1 MSTYS
6 EERRADR
13 VADAE
18 QRRIDQAAAAE
29 LRAERERAAD
39 ERAARLRDQ
48 KRAEK
53 DTARKARA
61 VRRTELGA
69 SLTAGN
75 VYRKG
80 TLVLVG
86 ASALGSLPAQVL
98 HFVGISPMLLP
109 LPLAIEGAAWVM
121 AAGVAYADERG
132 LPGWVRWFLR
142 LLVVAAA
149 GFAASINYDYGI
161 HLAGLSASDAHAAG
175 IGLAA
180 VTLLGP
186 LLFEIRQWVTNLSG
200 RSGDADDK
208 AARLHDRKRRRQHRA
223 VARLADRLVSAAPH
237 RGLSFE
243 DAFAHA
249 WEIETG
255 TSTPG
260 MSPRLHRRAARSIAA
275 LTEAQ
280 HPSKPRRFG
289 RRSSRALPPGRS
301 VDAPTPDESADTST
315 NRSTADLR
323 KSTRPTL
330 PVQLPVPVVIDLPK
344 PLKPSAV
351 RTAAAASPRPRGVT
365 GRVPAV
371 ARSSRPARTAEQL
384 LDEARSATA
393 DWSIGDL
400 TAEGIRK
407 AVHTSPAKARVL
419 RETLRTERSAGP
431 VEAVA

>member
-1 MSTYS
+1 MTTYS

-13 VADAE
+13 VTDAE

-29 LRAERERAAD
+29 RRAERERAAD
-39 ERAARLRDQ
+39 ERAARLREQ
-48 KRAEK
+48 HRTE
-53 DTARKARA
+53 KARA
-61 VRRTELGA
+61 KRERAEARTVRRAARGA

-80 TLVLVG
+80 TLVLVA

-149 GFAASINYDYGI
+149 GFAASINYAYGT
-161 HLAGLSASDAHAAG
+161 HLSGLSASDAQAAG

-200 RSGDADDK
+200 QTGDADDK
-208 AARLHDRKRRRQHRA
+208 AGRVHDRKRRRQHRT
-223 VARLADRLVSAAPH
+223 VARLADRLVSAAPF
-237 RGLSFE
+237 GALSFE

-260 MSPRLHRRAARSIAA
+260 MSPKLHRRAARSLAA
-275 LTEAQ
+275 LAEAQ
-280 HPSKPRRFG
+280 HPPQPNRFG
-289 RRSSRALPPGRS
+289 RRFLRTPRPDRS
-301 VDAPTPDESADTST
+301 VDTPTPSESADTSI
-315 NRSTADLR
+315 NRSTADLG
-323 KSTRPTL
+323 KSTPLT
-330 PVQLPVPVVIDLPK
+330 LPVPVIIDMAK
-344 PLKPSAV
+344 PAKPIVV
-351 RTAAAASPRPRGVT
+351 RTAAAASPARDGS
-365 GRVPAV
+365 PA
-371 ARSSRPARTAEQL
+371 ASRTLPDRLDRSAPPISCSKRPARRRRTG
-384 LDEARSATA
+384 R
-393 DWSIGDL
+393 IG
-400 TAEGIRK
+400 
-407 AVHTSPAKARVL
+407 S
-419 RETLRTERSAGP
+419 
-431 VEAVA
+431 